1 MAVFR
6 RRPPLACQQVVELV
20 TDYLEEALSARDRR
34 RFEAHLRRCPH
45 CTEYIDQMRTV
56 VRMTGSL
63 TPEDLSPEVQDEF
76 LAVFHRWNSGDR

>member
-1 MAVFR
+1 MFR

-20 TDYLEEALSARDRR
+20 TDYLEDTLSARDRR
-34 RFEAHLRRCPH
+34 RFEAHMRRCPH
-45 CTEYIDQMRTV
+45 CTEYIEQMRTI

-76 LAVFHRWNSGDR
+76 LALFHRWKSASK